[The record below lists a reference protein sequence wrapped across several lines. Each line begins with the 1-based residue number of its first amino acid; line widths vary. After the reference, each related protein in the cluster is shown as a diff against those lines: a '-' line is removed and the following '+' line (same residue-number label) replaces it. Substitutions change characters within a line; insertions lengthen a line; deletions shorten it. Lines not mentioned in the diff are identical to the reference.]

1 MKLSSGQGV
10 AASAAY
16 TLLEVMTVA
25 VIVVILIVLAA
36 PVAQSVQA
44 RLERTRCAKNL
55 QNLHVAANLYLQEHQ
70 TWPQIDPSRAPETVA
85 GDWIEALQPYGIT
98 LQGWIC
104 PTVQKLLRSPD
115 LTLPEN
121 RRTDYSGFPFSP
133 EPQRPF
139 QYATEP
145 WFFEKNDVH
154 GRGQLLIFRDG
165 HIQTLSELVPKK

>member
-1 MKLSSGQGV
+1 
-10 AASAAY
+10 
-16 TLLEVMTVA
+16 MTVA
-25 VIVVILIVLAA
+25 VIVIILIVLAA

-55 QNLHVAANLYLQEHQ
+55 QNLHVAANLYIQEHQ

-85 GDWIEALQPYGIT
+85 SDWIEALQPYGIT

-133 EPQRPF
+133 E
-139 QYATEP
+139 AAAA
-145 WFFEKNDVH
+145 VS
-154 GRGQLLIFRDG
+154 IRDG
-165 HIQTLSELVPKK
+165 AVVLREKRRPRPRSVAHLSRRPHPDAERAGAEKVGALAGGAAPARRGHPPGRW